1 MRSRIPRWLG
11 LPPSLWLAASLWLAP
26 SPATAF
32 PDFDAKR
39 EEIVIGRVRTG
50 DPAVAGTAETVGTF
64 EQTDG
69 VLRRAEAE
77 TVTNAWW
84 LAKGA
89 TAHIGDGLVR
99 FRIQPG
105 KRADLG
111 LMVRAHAGQ
120 GWDLVCGYEL
130 SVLKDKVRLMRWD
143 RGVAKPMGDA
153 VKIKG
158 SPSTLE
164 FVVHLVGPQ
173 LVATVY
179 DGDKLTLLG
188 TLTAHDTT
196 YADGRVGVRI
206 HAKAQGGALTL
217 LSVMDTTR
225 ASKSGVGQ
233 HVPARRLYPS
243 LGGPDRADDTTPF
256 GDTRFAFIPHDQLPQ
271 LPSAL
276 RRHATGEH
284 VAPDG
289 TRQAVLELSTVQAEQ
304 LRRTD
309 VTIAAIDGTAGWGLF
324 DAAYR
329 ERRGKP
335 PTPTARGF
343 RVDESYKDPR
353 LLEELLRAYH
363 ERYPEI
369 SELHELG
376 RTHGGRPIWGLK
388 ISDHPEQDEDEPAVL
403 FNAMHHASELLS
415 TEYALDVVQ
424 GLLEGYGRDPAVT
437 RWVDGLEIWCVPMVN
452 PDGNAYFIERSQW
465 VIRKNGRDGSGDGS
479 VDPFEGVDL
488 SRNYPFGWGARAGTA
503 GSPAITSQYHRG
515 PSPGSEPETQAMM
528 ALAQRQRFAAS
539 ISFHTIGRVIYVP
552 YNVDGTKNPRPNA
565 AWTVAE
571 ELAAAAPAQ
580 RNGKPY
586 RVAPAGYPVSGSD
599 QDWYMHEHGTVALLL
614 EGAYH
619 NPELTIRTEAV
630 AATRP
635 VWQGLLER
643 VDQGMRISGHVRD
656 EAGKP
661 VEAEVVIDQIDL
673 RFGERWTARP
683 RDGRFDRLMAK
694 GGRYTV
700 RARAAGYAE
709 AEQEVRVGTR
719 PVEVDLVLRRK

>member
-1 MRSRIPRWLG
+1 MRWLG
-11 LPPSLWLAASLWLAP
+11 LALAASLWLAA
-26 SPATAF
+26 PAAAF

-39 EEIVIGRVRTG
+39 EQIVQGRVRTG
-50 DPAVAGTAETVGTF
+50 DPTVTGTAETVGAF
-64 EQTDG
+64 ESIDG
-69 VLRRAEAE
+69 TLRRAAAE
-77 TVTNAWW
+77 TIPNAWW
-84 LAKGA
+84 LAKGSS
-89 TAHIGDGLVR
+89 AHIGDGLVR
-99 FRIQPG
+99 FRVEPG

-130 SVLKDKVRLMRWD
+130 SVLKNKVRLMRWD
-143 RGVAKPMGDA
+143 RGVAKPLGDA

-164 FVVHLVGPQ
+164 VVVHLVGPQ

-179 DGDKLTLLG
+179 DGDTLSLLG
-188 TLTAHDTT
+188 TLTARDTT

-206 HAKAQGGALTL
+206 HAKAQGSALTL
-217 LSVMDTTR
+217 VSVMDTAR
-225 ASKSGVGQ
+225 MAALGFGSGVGQ
-233 HVPARRLYPS
+233 HVPAGRLY
-243 LGGPDRADDTTPF
+243 GPNRADDTTPF
-256 GDTRFAFIPHDQLPQ
+256 GGTRYAYVPHSELARIPA
-271 LPSAL
+271 AL
-276 RRHATGEH
+276 RRHAKGERTTH
-284 VAPDG
+284 DG
-289 TRQAVLELSTVQAEQ
+289 VRQAVLQLSAVQAER
-304 LRRTD
+304 LRRTN
-309 VTIAAIDGTAGWGLF
+309 VPIAALDDTAGWGLF

-343 RVDESYKDPR
+343 RVDESYKDPQ
-353 LLEELLRAYH
+353 LLEDLLRAYH

-369 SELHELG
+369 SELRELG

-388 ISDHPEQDEDEPAVL
+388 ISDHPERDEDEPAVL

-415 TEYALDVVQ
+415 TEFALDVVQ
-424 GLLEGYGRDPAVT
+424 GLLEGYGRDAAVT
-437 RWVDGLEIWCVPMVN
+437 RWVDGMEIWCVPMVN

-465 VIRKNGRDGSGDGS
+465 MIRKNGRDGSGDGTL
-479 VDPFEGVDL
+479 DPFEGVDL
-488 SRNYPFGWGARAGTA
+488 SRNYPFGWGVKGGTA

-528 ALAQRQRFAAS
+528 TLAHAQRFAAS

-552 YNVDGTKNPRPNA
+552 YNVDGTKNPRPNV

-571 ELAAAAPAQ
+571 ELALAAPAQ

-586 RVAPAGYPVSGSD
+586 RVAPTGYPVAGSD
-599 QDWYMHEHGTVALLL
+599 QDWYLHEHGTTALLI

-635 VWQGLLER
+635 VWRALLDR
-643 VDQGMRISGHVRD
+643 VSHGMRISGHVRD
-656 EAGKP
+656 EAGQP
-661 VEAEVVIDQIDL
+661 VEAEVVIDEIDL

-683 RDGRFDRLMAK
+683 RDGRFDRLLAK

-700 RARAAGYAE
+700 RATASGYAT
-709 AEQEVRVGTR
+709 AEQDVRVGTG
-719 PVEVDLVLRRK
+719 PVEVDLVLRRGG